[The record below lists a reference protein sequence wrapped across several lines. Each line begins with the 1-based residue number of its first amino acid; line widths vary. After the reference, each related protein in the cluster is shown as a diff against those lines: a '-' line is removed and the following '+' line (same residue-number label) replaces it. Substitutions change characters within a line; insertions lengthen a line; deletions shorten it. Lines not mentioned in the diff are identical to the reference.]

1 MVLVD
6 EFRLKSSGRDR
17 NPLKLTTGFQLSD
30 DLETTA

>member
-17 NPLKLTTGFQLSD
+17 NPLKLTTGSQLSD